1 MDDEID
7 ALIEAM
13 GKACSGYEMSA
24 VLTALTY
31 LVADAC
37 IQSGLGE
44 DVFLTRFNKVLVET
58 ITDLEGFSDGN
69 CTHH

>member
-1 MDDEID
+1 MIDDVD
-7 ALIEAM
+7 ALIAAVGE
-13 GKACSGYEMSA
+13 ACSGYEMST

-31 LVADAC
+31 MVADAC

-44 DVFLTRFNKVLVET
+44 DVFLTQFNKVLVET